1 MEWKDVR
8 MTTTASTNKTVEIA
22 GTRYEML
29 GTMNDGD
36 CKVRLKNPGG
46 EVVEMTCDSCINQL
60 NNGSARYL

>member
-1 MEWKDVR
+1 

-36 CKVRLKNPGG
+36 CKVRLKNPDG
-46 EVVEMTCDSCINQL
+46 EVVEMTCDSFINQL